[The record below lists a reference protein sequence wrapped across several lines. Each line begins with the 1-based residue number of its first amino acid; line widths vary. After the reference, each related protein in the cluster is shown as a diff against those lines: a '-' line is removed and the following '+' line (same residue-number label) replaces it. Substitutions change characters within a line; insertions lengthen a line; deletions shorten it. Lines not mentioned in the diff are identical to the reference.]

1 MIAYL
6 LNVLTLSRI
15 LCAILIYLFL
25 FLESQYLAALLLFG
39 VASFSDFLDGYV
51 ARKTNNESV
60 LGEILDPI
68 ADKLL
73 IVFVLIGLSINL
85 DSFLIGFIS
94 AVIISREIWVAA
106 LRDIN
111 ARNNQSDKTKV
122 TFLAKTKTAIQM
134 FAILFYLFGLTFNN
148 MMILFFADIILI
160 IALLVTLQTGL
171 QYFFKPYLSL
181 HFSMNAISLYRP
193 NKKYFN
199 LTLLDKS
206 SLSIGINFIIQSEN
220 E

>member
-1 MIAYL
+1 MITHF
-6 LNVLTLSRI
+6 LNALTLSRI

-25 FLESQYLAALLLFG
+25 YLESYYLLALILFG

-51 ARKTNNESV
+51 ARKTNSESV

-85 DSFLIGFIS
+85 ESFLIGFIS
-94 AVIISREIWVAA
+94 SIIISREIWVAA

-111 ARNNQSDKTKV
+111 SRNNESHKTKV

-134 FAILFYLFGLTFNN
+134 LVILIYLLGLTINN
-148 MMILFFADIILI
+148 MMVLFFADIIII
-160 IALLVTLQTGL
+160 IALLVTIQTGF
-171 QYFFKPYLSL
+171 QYTISTFK
-181 HFSMNAISLYRP
+181 
-193 NKKYFN
+193 K
-199 LTLLDKS
+199 
-206 SLSIGINFIIQSEN
+206 
-220 E
+220 

>member
-1 MIAYL
+1 MIVNI
-6 LNVLTLSRI
+6 LNAITLSRI
-15 LCAILIYLFL
+15 LCAILIYFFL
-25 FLESQYLAALLLFG
+25 FLESHYFVALLLFG
-39 VASFSDFLDGYV
+39 IASFSDFLDGYV

-73 IVFVLIGLSINL
+73 VVFVLIGLSINL

-94 AVIISREIWVAA
+94 AVIISREVWVAA

-134 FAILFYLFGLTFNN
+134 FAILMYLFGLTLNN
-148 MMILFFADIILI
+148 MMVLFFADIVLI
-160 IALLVTLQTGL
+160 IALLVTIQTGF
-171 QYFFKPYLSL
+171 QYTISTFK
-181 HFSMNAISLYRP
+181 
-193 NKKYFN
+193 K
-199 LTLLDKS
+199 
-206 SLSIGINFIIQSEN
+206 
-220 E
+220 

>member
-1 MIAYL
+1 MMPII
-6 LNVLTLSRI
+6 LNTITLSRI
-15 LCAILIYLFL
+15 LCAILIYLILYLENNYSVALFL
-25 FLESQYLAALLLFG
+25 FFI
-39 VASFSDFLDGYV
+39 ASFSDFLDGYL
-51 ARKTNNESV
+51 ARKTNSVSV

-73 IVFVLIGLSINL
+73 IVFVLIGLSVNL
-85 DSFLIGFIS
+85 DSFLIGFVS

-111 ARNNQSDKTKV
+111 SRNNQTEKTKV

-134 FAILFYLFGLTFNN
+134 LSILLYLFGLTMNN

-160 IALLVTLQTGL
+160 ISLLVTIQTGF
-171 QYFFKPYLSL
+171 QYTVSTFK
-181 HFSMNAISLYRP
+181 
-193 NKKYFN
+193 
-199 LTLLDKS
+199 
-206 SLSIGINFIIQSEN
+206 N

>member
-1 MIAYL
+1 MISNI
-6 LNVLTLSRI
+6 LNIITLSRI
-15 LCAILIYLFL
+15 LCAILIYLILYLENNYSIALFL
-25 FLESQYLAALLLFG
+25 FLI
-39 VASFSDFLDGYV
+39 ASFSDFLDGYL
-51 ARKTNNESV
+51 ARKTNSV
-60 LGEILDPI
+60 SLLGEILDPI

-134 FAILFYLFGLTFNN
+134 FAILMYLFGLTLNN
-148 MMILFFADIILI
+148 MMILFFADIVLI
-160 IALLVTLQTGL
+160 IALLITIQTGF
-171 QYFFKPYLSL
+171 QYTISTFK
-181 HFSMNAISLYRP
+181 
-193 NKKYFN
+193 K
-199 LTLLDKS
+199 
-206 SLSIGINFIIQSEN
+206 
-220 E
+220 

>member
-1 MIAYL
+1 MIANL
-6 LNVLTLSRI
+6 LNALTLSRI

-25 FLESQYLAALLLFG
+25 YLESYYLLALILFG
-39 VASFSDFLDGYV
+39 VASFSDFLDGYI
-51 ARKTNNESV
+51 ARKTNSESV

-85 DSFLIGFIS
+85 DSYLIGFIS
-94 AVIISREIWVAA
+94 SVIISREIWVAA

-111 ARNNQSDKTKV
+111 SRNNKTDKTKV

-134 FAILFYLFGLTFNN
+134 FAVLMYLLGLTINS
-148 MMILFFADIILI
+148 MTIIFFADIVLI
-160 IALLVTLQTGL
+160 IAFLVTMLTGF
-171 QYFFKPYLSL
+171 QYTVSTFK
-181 HFSMNAISLYRP
+181 
-193 NKKYFN
+193 
-199 LTLLDKS
+199 
-206 SLSIGINFIIQSEN
+206 N

>member
-1 MIAYL
+1 MIVNL
-6 LNVLTLSRI
+6 LSAITLSRI

-25 FLESQYLAALLLFG
+25 FLKSQYLIALLLFG
-39 VASFSDFLDGYV
+39 IASFSDFLDGYL
-51 ARKTNNESV
+51 ARKTNSVSV

-85 DSFLIGFIS
+85 NSFLIGFIS

-111 ARNNQSDKTKV
+111 SRNNQSDKTKV
-122 TFLAKTKTAIQM
+122 TFLAKIKTAIQM
-134 FAILFYLFGLTFNN
+134 LAILMYLLGLTINN
-148 MMILFFADIILI
+148 MTILFFADIILV

-171 QYFFKPYLSL
+171 QYSIATFK
-181 HFSMNAISLYRP
+181 
-193 NKKYFN
+193 K
-199 LTLLDKS
+199 
-206 SLSIGINFIIQSEN
+206 
-220 E
+220 

>member
-1 MIAYL
+1 MIVNI
-6 LNVLTLSRI
+6 LNAITLSRI
-15 LCAILIYLFL
+15 LCAILIYFFL
-25 FLESQYLAALLLFG
+25 FLESHYLLALLLFG
-39 VASFSDFLDGYV
+39 IASFSDFVDGYV

-111 ARNNQSDKTKV
+111 ARNNQSNKTKV

-134 FAILFYLFGLTFNN
+134 FAILMYLFGLTINN
-148 MMILFFADIILI
+148 MMILFFADIILL
-160 IALLVTLQTGL
+160 IALLVTIQTGF
-171 QYFFKPYLSL
+171 QYT
-181 HFSMNAISLYRP
+181 ISTFR
-193 NKKYFN
+193 K
-199 LTLLDKS
+199 
-206 SLSIGINFIIQSEN
+206 
-220 E
+220 

>member
-1 MIAYL
+1 MIVNI
-6 LNVLTLSRI
+6 LNAITLSRI
-15 LCAILIYLFL
+15 LCAILIYFFL
-25 FLESQYLAALLLFG
+25 YLESQYLLALLLFG
-39 VASFSDFLDGYV
+39 IASFSDFVDGYV
-51 ARKTNNESV
+51 ARKTNNVSV

-94 AVIISREIWVAA
+94 AVIISREVWVAA

-134 FAILFYLFGLTFNN
+134 FAILMYLFGLTLNN
-148 MMILFFADIILI
+148 MMVLFFADIVLI
-160 IALLVTLQTGL
+160 IALFVTIQTGF
-171 QYFFKPYLSL
+171 QYTISTFK
-181 HFSMNAISLYRP
+181 
-193 NKKYFN
+193 K
-199 LTLLDKS
+199 
-206 SLSIGINFIIQSEN
+206 
-220 E
+220 

>member
-1 MIAYL
+1 MIANI
-6 LNVLTLSRI
+6 LNAITLSRI

-25 FLESQYLAALLLFG
+25 YLENQYLAALLLFG
-39 VASFSDFLDGYV
+39 IASFSDFLDGYV

-134 FAILFYLFGLTFNN
+134 FAILIYLFGLTLNN
-148 MMILFFADIILI
+148 MIILFFADIVLI
-160 IALLVTLQTGL
+160 IAVLVTIQTGL
-171 QYFFKPYLSL
+171 QYTISTFK
-181 HFSMNAISLYRP
+181 
-193 NKKYFN
+193 K
-199 LTLLDKS
+199 
-206 SLSIGINFIIQSEN
+206 
-220 E
+220 

>member
-1 MIAYL
+1 MISNM
-6 LNVLTLSRI
+6 LNAITLSRI
-15 LCAILIYLFL
+15 FCAILIYLIL
-25 FLESQYLAALLLFG
+25 FLESNYSLALFLFF
-39 VASFSDFLDGYV
+39 VASFSDFLDGYL
-51 ARKTNNESV
+51 ARKTDSVSV

-94 AVIISREIWVAA
+94 AIIISREIWVAA

-111 ARNNQSDKTKV
+111 SRNNESDKTKV

-134 FAILFYLFGLTFNN
+134 LAILMYLFGLTLNS

-160 IALLVTLQTGL
+160 IAFLVTIQTGF
-171 QYFFKPYLSL
+171 QYTISTFK
-181 HFSMNAISLYRP
+181 
-193 NKKYFN
+193 K
-199 LTLLDKS
+199 
-206 SLSIGINFIIQSEN
+206 
-220 E
+220 

>member
-1 MIAYL
+1 MITTM
-6 LNVLTLSRI
+6 LNALTLSRI

-25 FLESQYLAALLLFG
+25 YLESQYLIALLLFG
-39 VASFSDFLDGYV
+39 IASFSDFLDGYV
-51 ARKTNNESV
+51 ARKTNSESV

-134 FAILFYLFGLTFNN
+134 FAILIYLFGLTINS
-148 MMILFFADIILI
+148 MVILFFADIILI
-160 IALLVTLQTGL
+160 IALFVTLQTGF
-171 QYFFKPYLSL
+171 QYTISTFK
-181 HFSMNAISLYRP
+181 
-193 NKKYFN
+193 K
-199 LTLLDKS
+199 
-206 SLSIGINFIIQSEN
+206 
-220 E
+220 

>member
-1 MIAYL
+1 MIAKI
-6 LNVLTLSRI
+6 LNVITLSRI
-15 LCAILIYLFL
+15 FCAILIYLILYLESNYSVALFL
-25 FLESQYLAALLLFG
+25 FLI
-39 VASFSDFLDGYV
+39 ASFSDFLDGYL
-51 ARKTNNESV
+51 ARKTNSESV

-111 ARNNQSDKTKV
+111 SRNNQSDKTRV

-134 FAILFYLFGLTFNN
+134 FSILMYLFGLAINN
-148 MMILFFADIILI
+148 MMILFFADILLI
-160 IALLVTLQTGL
+160 IALLITIQTGF
-171 QYFFKPYLSL
+171 QYTISTFK
-181 HFSMNAISLYRP
+181 
-193 NKKYFN
+193 K
-199 LTLLDKS
+199 
-206 SLSIGINFIIQSEN
+206 
-220 E
+220 

>member
-1 MIAYL
+1 MITKI
-6 LNVLTLSRI
+6 LNAITLSRI
-15 LCAILIYLFL
+15 LCAILIYLIL
-25 FLESQYLAALLLFG
+25 FLESNYSLALFLFF
-39 VASFSDFLDGYV
+39 VASFSDFLDGYL
-51 ARKTNNESV
+51 ARKTDSISD

-134 FAILFYLFGLTFNN
+134 FAILMYLFGLTLNN
-148 MMILFFADIILI
+148 MTILFFADIVLI
-160 IALLVTLQTGL
+160 IALLVTIQTGL
-171 QYFFKPYLSL
+171 QYTISTFK
-181 HFSMNAISLYRP
+181 
-193 NKKYFN
+193 K
-199 LTLLDKS
+199 
-206 SLSIGINFIIQSEN
+206 
-220 E
+220 

>member
-1 MIAYL
+1 MITNL
-6 LNVLTLSRI
+6 LNALTLSRI

-25 FLESQYLAALLLFG
+25 FLESYYSMALILFG
-39 VASFSDFLDGYV
+39 IASFSDFLDGYL
-51 ARKTNNESV
+51 ARKTDSVSV

-85 DSFLIGFIS
+85 NSFLIGFIS

-111 ARNNQSDKTKV
+111 SRNNQSEKTKV

-134 FAILFYLFGLTFNN
+134 LAILLYLLGLSMNN
-148 MMILFFADIILI
+148 MTILFFADTILL
-160 IALLVTLQTGL
+160 IALLVTIQTGF
-171 QYFFKPYLSL
+171 QYTISTFK
-181 HFSMNAISLYRP
+181 
-193 NKKYFN
+193 K
-199 LTLLDKS
+199 
-206 SLSIGINFIIQSEN
+206 
-220 E
+220 

>member
-1 MIAYL
+1 MIVNI
-6 LNVLTLSRI
+6 LNAITLSRI
-15 LCAILIYLFL
+15 LCAILIYFFL
-25 FLESQYLAALLLFG
+25 FLESQYLVALLLFCI
-39 VASFSDFLDGYV
+39 ASFSDFLDGYV

-94 AVIISREIWVAA
+94 AVIISREVWVAA

-122 TFLAKTKTAIQM
+122 TFLAKIKTATQM
-134 FAILFYLFGLTFNN
+134 FAILMYLFGLTINN
-148 MMILFFADIILI
+148 MIVLFFADIILI
-160 IALLVTLQTGL
+160 IALLVTIQTGF
-171 QYFFKPYLSL
+171 QYTISTFK
-181 HFSMNAISLYRP
+181 
-193 NKKYFN
+193 K
-199 LTLLDKS
+199 
-206 SLSIGINFIIQSEN
+206 
-220 E
+220 

>member
-1 MIAYL
+1 MCI
-6 LNVLTLSRI
+6 RDR
-15 LCAILIYLFL
+15 FL
-25 FLESQYLAALLLFG
+25 FF
-39 VASFSDFLDGYV
+39 VASFSDFLDGYL
-51 ARKTNNESV
+51 ARKTDSVSV

-94 AVIISREIWVAA
+94 AIIISREIWVAA

-111 ARNNQSDKTKV
+111 SRNNESDKTKV

-134 FAILFYLFGLTFNN
+134 LAILMYLFGLTLNS

-160 IALLVTLQTGL
+160 IALLVTIQTGF
-171 QYFFKPYLSL
+171 QYTISTFK
-181 HFSMNAISLYRP
+181 
-193 NKKYFN
+193 K
-199 LTLLDKS
+199 
-206 SLSIGINFIIQSEN
+206 
-220 E
+220 

>member
-1 MIAYL
+1 MITRI
-6 LNVLTLSRI
+6 LNVITLSRI
-15 LCAILIYLFL
+15 ICAILIYLILYLENSYSIALFL
-25 FLESQYLAALLLFG
+25 FFI
-39 VASFSDFLDGYV
+39 ASFSDFLDGYL
-51 ARKTNNESV
+51 ARKTNSESV

-73 IVFVLIGLSINL
+73 IVFVLIGLSVNL

-134 FAILFYLFGLTFNN
+134 FAILAYLFGLTLNN
-148 MMILFFADIILI
+148 MMVLFFADIILI
-160 IALLVTLQTGL
+160 IALLVTIQTGF
-171 QYFFKPYLSL
+171 QYTISTFK
-181 HFSMNAISLYRP
+181 
-193 NKKYFN
+193 K
-199 LTLLDKS
+199 
-206 SLSIGINFIIQSEN
+206 
-220 E
+220 

>member
-1 MIAYL
+1 MISNM
-6 LNVLTLSRI
+6 LNAITLSRI
-15 LCAILIYLFL
+15 FCAILIYLIL
-25 FLESQYLAALLLFG
+25 FLESNYFLALFLFI
-39 VASFSDFLDGYV
+39 VASFSDFLDGHL
-51 ARKTNNESV
+51 ARKTDSVSV

-94 AVIISREIWVAA
+94 AIIISREIWVAA

-111 ARNNQSDKTKV
+111 SRNNESDKTKV

-134 FAILFYLFGLTFNN
+134 LAILMYLFGLTLNS

-160 IALLVTLQTGL
+160 IALLVTIQTGF
-171 QYFFKPYLSL
+171 QYTISTFK
-181 HFSMNAISLYRP
+181 
-193 NKKYFN
+193 K
-199 LTLLDKS
+199 
-206 SLSIGINFIIQSEN
+206 
-220 E
+220 

>member
-1 MIAYL
+1 MIAYI
-6 LNVLTLSRI
+6 LNAITLSRI
-15 LCAILIYLFL
+15 FCAILIYLIL
-25 FLESQYLAALLLFG
+25 FLESNYSLALFLFF
-39 VASFSDFLDGYV
+39 VASFSDFLDGYL
-51 ARKTNNESV
+51 ARKTDSVSV

-85 DSFLIGFIS
+85 DSFLIGFVS

-134 FAILFYLFGLTFNN
+134 FAILMYLLGLTTNS
-148 MMILFFADIILI
+148 MMVLFFADIILI
-160 IALLVTLQTGL
+160 IALLVTIQTGF
-171 QYFFKPYLSL
+171 QYTISTFK
-181 HFSMNAISLYRP
+181 
-193 NKKYFN
+193 K
-199 LTLLDKS
+199 
-206 SLSIGINFIIQSEN
+206 
-220 E
+220 

>member
-1 MIAYL
+1 MIVNI
-6 LNVLTLSRI
+6 LNAITLSRI
-15 LCAILIYLFL
+15 LCAILIYFFL
-25 FLESQYLAALLLFG
+25 FLESHYLLALLLFG
-39 VASFSDFLDGYV
+39 IASFSDFVDGYV

-134 FAILFYLFGLTFNN
+134 FAILLYLFGLTLNN
-148 MMILFFADIILI
+148 MMVLFFADIVLI
-160 IALLVTLQTGL
+160 IALFVTIQTGL
-171 QYFFKPYLSL
+171 QYTISTFK
-181 HFSMNAISLYRP
+181 
-193 NKKYFN
+193 K
-199 LTLLDKS
+199 
-206 SLSIGINFIIQSEN
+206 
-220 E
+220 

>member
-1 MIAYL
+1 MIVNI
-6 LNVLTLSRI
+6 LNAITLSRI
-15 LCAILIYLFL
+15 LCAILIYFFL
-25 FLESQYLAALLLFG
+25 FLESHYLLALLLFG
-39 VASFSDFLDGYV
+39 IASFSDFVDGYV
-51 ARKTNNESV
+51 ARKTNNVSV

-134 FAILFYLFGLTFNN
+134 FAILLYLFGLTLNN
-148 MMILFFADIILI
+148 MMVLFFADIVLI
-160 IALLVTLQTGL
+160 IALFVTIQTGL
-171 QYFFKPYLSL
+171 QYTISTFK
-181 HFSMNAISLYRP
+181 
-193 NKKYFN
+193 K
-199 LTLLDKS
+199 
-206 SLSIGINFIIQSEN
+206 
-220 E
+220 

>member
-1 MIAYL
+1 MIVNI
-6 LNVLTLSRI
+6 LNAITLSRI
-15 LCAILIYLFL
+15 LCAILIYFFL
-25 FLESQYLAALLLFG
+25 FLESQYLVALLLFCI
-39 VASFSDFLDGYV
+39 ASFSDFLDGYV

-73 IVFVLIGLSINL
+73 VVFVLIGLSINL

-94 AVIISREIWVAA
+94 AVIISREVWVAA

-122 TFLAKTKTAIQM
+122 TFLAKTKTVIQM
-134 FAILFYLFGLTFNN
+134 SAILMYLFGLTLNN
-148 MMILFFADIILI
+148 MMVLFFADIVLI
-160 IALLVTLQTGL
+160 IALLVTIQTGF
-171 QYFFKPYLSL
+171 QYTISTFK
-181 HFSMNAISLYRP
+181 
-193 NKKYFN
+193 
-199 LTLLDKS
+199 
-206 SLSIGINFIIQSEN
+206 N

>member
-1 MIAYL
+1 MIANM
-6 LNVLTLSRI
+6 LNALTLSRI

-25 FLESQYLAALLLFG
+25 YLESNYSIALFLFF
-39 VASFSDFLDGYV
+39 VASFSDFLDGYL
-51 ARKTNNESV
+51 ARKTDSVSV

-94 AVIISREIWVAA
+94 AAIISREIWVAA
-106 LRDIN
+106 LRDLN
-111 ARNNQSDKTKV
+111 ARKNQSHKTKV

-134 FAILFYLFGLTFNN
+134 FAILMYLFGLTINN

-160 IALLVTLQTGL
+160 IALLITMQTGL
-171 QYFFKPYLSL
+171 QYTISSFK
-181 HFSMNAISLYRP
+181 
-193 NKKYFN
+193 K
-199 LTLLDKS
+199 
-206 SLSIGINFIIQSEN
+206 
-220 E
+220 

>member
-1 MIAYL
+1 MIVNI
-6 LNVLTLSRI
+6 LNAITLSRI
-15 LCAILIYLFL
+15 LCAILIYFFL
-25 FLESQYLAALLLFG
+25 FLESQYLVALLLFCI
-39 VASFSDFLDGYV
+39 ASFSDFLDGYV

-73 IVFVLIGLSINL
+73 VVFVLIGLSINL

-94 AVIISREIWVAA
+94 AVIISREVWVAA

-134 FAILFYLFGLTFNN
+134 FAILMYLFGLTLNN
-148 MMILFFADIILI
+148 MMVLFFADIVLI
-160 IALLVTLQTGL
+160 IALLITIQTGF
-171 QYFFKPYLSL
+171 QYTISTFK
-181 HFSMNAISLYRP
+181 
-193 NKKYFN
+193 K
-199 LTLLDKS
+199 
-206 SLSIGINFIIQSEN
+206 
-220 E
+220 